1 MDTKVKLCLLLAFF
15 SHCDSAAAQDSI
27 VSDLPPALLKGL
39 KEIISGNYLKGLLD
53 ILQFQSFYS
62 NVWTPDLILG
72 IMKYLSGQNDLSIVN
87 LQGSVIN
94 YLENVSE
101 DPRLLL
107 KELRR
112 LDSQQFQLLMKY
124 LLGAKN
130 DNFDMANIVIDV
142 ETIRERIFQ
151 CPGGNRTLFLVT
163 LEKCLPVLNSVE
175 CVDLVSQ
182 VLRLYGPIYLQK
194 EVIESL
200 PSELPEDLFRNMSS
214 VLRDLYDKISAST
227 RRAVYEW
234 MTLILQ
240 KTHMAND
247 INGSMSWVTADN
259 LWILGRYMVHLP
271 IEEIQKIHVNEIR
284 MFISY
289 DNATKQLD
297 TVYDITP
304 DLAKAF
310 LELIN
315 ASGFDTRNI
324 STIYRLGLLVCFY
337 DNGQDLDS
345 AVAKALLHQMIKC
358 NQLRG
363 FHSDVQKLKS
373 QFLQIATLNQTLNE
387 SLGSLSDAVVGLT
400 LSQLESLSSE
410 AVQGAILTLQQVSG
424 WTKSQIMILAGKY
437 LHSEKVLTFSNIS
450 QLGELVSGIGAQSF
464 YDMNSRDLLTALKV
478 GLTQHASGLSPAQQ
492 EAILSKVLSSG
503 GFQAV
508 ASDMNGVFFKEVS
521 LSHLLAQGEMDVTVV
536 KDKEMRKS
544 QALVAYEKLSHK
556 MPLTDLLSTGQLVK
570 GLTCE
575 HIDSMDKP
583 SFLNHY
589 KLLENSLSLLTPYQI
604 HCLAWKYW
612 KVSEATIPVFLLAV
626 LPSERFASYS
636 IPCGS
641 LLISLGKAELSY
653 LVLNASKK
661 ERIMN
666 KVDQCLNSSLADAYQ
681 LDMIGN
687 LICHLSPK
695 IIKSGISTDVIAA
708 AINHLKSCRNLSP
721 SQNTEIKYRLIE
733 LYGHPSNWTS
743 ETVQDMA
750 PFWNLLSK
758 DEFLDIL
765 KKFQNTVLQ
774 MVSEPPGI
782 PLSEGILSV
791 VFDAVRLLGV
801 NVSVANH
808 TADCTGIMGPSADDI
823 MRLMDA
829 NAFWSSAELQCID
842 IDTFT
847 KIVHILGAIQSF
859 NESQLSVLKEKAKEA
874 WGDLPSWKSYHI
886 TSLGHIATALSKQEI
901 DELDL
906 SNIDAVSALGQQA
919 EWSSVQVKAILHGF
933 LNDSAKAPS
942 DLKSYHLAG
951 LAGTLCAANAK
962 QIEEIQTSEFR
973 DVISRIGSL
982 PCEMSVLQAF
992 KNKAEVVYGKS
1003 DQWSH
1008 FIINDIGLIAAG
1020 LSKEEFM
1027 ALDPGL
1033 MPYIQ
1038 PEAIKYIPEDIFQEL
1053 SPRQIAHLG
1062 PENGAMVTESQ
1073 RACLN
1078 ATQLHSLNLALD
1090 GIRIKIPVVES
1101 LPTITTT
1108 KDMSSPASESTTLEA
1123 GYCILLALA
1132 YHLFI
1137 LWRCH
1142 ALPF

>member
-1 MDTKVKLCLLLAFF
+1 MNSSAFACVMYPVF
-15 SHCDSAAAQDSI
+15 LFQ
-27 VSDLPPALLKGL
+27 

-53 ILQFQSFYS
+53 ILQFQGFYS

-72 IMKYLSGQNDLSIVN
+72 IMKYLAGYNDLSIGS
-87 LQGSVIN
+87 LQSSVIN
-94 YLENVSE
+94 YLENISE
-101 DPRLLL
+101 DPKLLL
-107 KELRR
+107 NELRR
-112 LDSQQFQLLMKY
+112 LDSQQFQLVMKY
-124 LLGAKN
+124 LLGAKKET
-130 DNFDMANIVIDV
+130 FDMADV
-142 ETIRERIFQ
+142 VMDFETIRERIFQ
-151 CPGGNRTLFLVT
+151 CPGGNRTLFLIT

-182 VLRLYGPIYLQK
+182 VIRLYGSIYLQK
-194 EVIESL
+194 DVIESL

-214 VLRDLYDKISAST
+214 VFRDLYDKISAST

-234 MTLILQ
+234 LTLQ
-240 KTHMAND
+240 KTHMTND
-247 INGSMSWVTADN
+247 INGSVSWVTAEN

-271 IEEIQKIHVNEIR
+271 MEEIRKINVNEIR

-304 DLAKAF
+304 DLAKAL

-315 ASGFDTRNI
+315 ASGFDMRNI

-337 DNGQDLDS
+337 DDGQDLDS
-345 AVAKALLHQMIKC
+345 TVAKALLHQMIKC

-400 LSQLESLSSE
+400 LPQLESLSSE
-410 AVQGAILTLQQVSG
+410 AVQAAILTLQQVSG
-424 WTKSQIMILAGKY
+424 WTKSQIMVLAGKY

-450 QLGELVSGIGAQSF
+450 QLGELVSGIGTQSF
-464 YDMNSRDLLTALKV
+464 HEMNSRELLMALKA
-478 GLTQHASGLSPAQQ
+478 GLTQHAPGLSPAQQ
-492 EAILSKVLSSG
+492 EGILSKVLSSG
-503 GFQAV
+503 DFQTV
-508 ASDMNGVFFKEVS
+508 VSDINGVFFKEVS
-521 LSHLLAQGEMDVTVV
+521 LSHLLAQGDMDAAVL

-575 HIDSMDKP
+575 QIDSMNKP

-589 KLLENSLSLLTPYQI
+589 KLLENSLLLLSPYQI
-604 HCLAWKYW
+604 HCVAWKYW
-612 KVSEATIPVFLLAV
+612 KVSQATIPAFLLAV
-626 LPSERFASYS
+626 LPSEYFVSQS
-636 IPCGS
+636 IPCGP
-641 LLISLGKAELSY
+641 LLISLGKADLSS
-653 LVLNASKK
+653 LVLKPSKK
-661 ERIMN
+661 EMIIN
-666 KVDQCLNSSLADAYQ
+666 KVDQCLNGSLTDMYQ

-695 IIKSGISTDVIAA
+695 IIRSGISTDVIAVT
-708 AINHLKSCRNLSP
+708 INHLKACRNLSHNQ
-721 SQNTEIKYRLIE
+721 STEIKNRLLE
-733 LYGHPSNWTS
+733 LYGPPSNWTC
-743 ETVQDMA
+743 ELVQDMA

-765 KKFQNTVLQ
+765 NKFQNTVLQ
-774 MVSEPPGI
+774 MVSETPGI

-801 NVSVANH
+801 NVSVANR
-808 TADCTGIMGPSADDI
+808 TADCAGIMGPSGDDI
-823 MRLMDA
+823 TRLVEA
-829 NAFWSSAELQCID
+829 NSFWSCAELQCID
-842 IDTFT
+842 TDTFT
-847 KIVHILGAIQSF
+847 KTVHILGAIRSF

-874 WGDLPSWKSYHI
+874 WGDLPSWKGYHI
-886 TSLGHIATALSKQEI
+886 TSLGRIATAFSEQDIL
-901 DELDL
+901 DLDL
-906 SNIDAVSALGQQA
+906 SNIDAVSALGQQE
-919 EWSSVQVKAILHGF
+919 EWSSVQAKAILHGF
-933 LNDSAKAPS
+933 LNDSTKSPS
-942 DLKSYHLAG
+942 DLKSYHLVG
-951 LAGTLCAANAK
+951 LARSLCAADAE
-962 QIEEIQTSEFR
+962 QIDQIQTSEFR
-973 DVISRIGSL
+973 AVISRIGSL
-982 PCEMSVLQAF
+982 PCELSVLQAF
-992 KNKAEVVYGKS
+992 KNKAEVIYGKS
-1003 DQWSH
+1003 DRWSP

-1038 PEAIKYIPEDIFQEL
+1038 PEAIKYIPEDIFKGL
-1053 SPRQIAHLG
+1053 SPAQIAHLG

-1073 RACLN
+1073 RAHLN

-1090 GIRIKIPVVES
+1090 GIRVKIPVVES
-1101 LPTITTT
+1101 LPTTSTTRDT
-1108 KDMSSPASESTTLEA
+1108 LSPVSESTILEA

-1132 YHLFI
+1132 YHFFI
-1137 LWRCH
+1137 L
-1142 ALPF
+1142 